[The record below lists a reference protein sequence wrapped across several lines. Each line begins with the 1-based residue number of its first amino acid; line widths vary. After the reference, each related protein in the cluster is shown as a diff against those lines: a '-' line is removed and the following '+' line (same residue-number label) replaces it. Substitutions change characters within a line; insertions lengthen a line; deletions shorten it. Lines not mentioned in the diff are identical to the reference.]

1 MTDDLIVDLRIAATI
16 AGPKARELYL
26 AAADEIERC
35 HERLEIDHEFELVGE
50 DLVKGAIPY
59 AVRKDATD
67 AVECRDM
74 TISMLESK
82 E

>member
-1 MTDDLIVDLRIAATI
+1 MADDLIVDLRIAAAV
-16 AGPKARELYL
+16 AGPRARELYL

-50 DLVKGAIPY
+50 DLVKRAIPY
-59 AVRKDATD
+59 ADRKTTMD

-74 TISMLESK
+74 TISMLEGK
-82 E
+82 L